1 MVLFEYHTAILLLC
15 VMIAAK
21 TYNQPTTYKWVDIK
35 DPVSDDISSL
45 LNDVKLHQTTVLDI
59 IDEKHLPKFE
69 TFEGEY
75 QFIICRFYNEQAAK
89 EADSIIQLTHRLV
102 IIFNDHLLITL
113 HNHASN
119 IVDSVQSRYA
129 EQLPIPELVCKLV
142 KTCLQQYDTQ
152 IEKLD
157 AEVDFY
163 ESRIFL
169 RKRIPDLLKNL
180 YFIKRR
186 ITSYRKLFNLS
197 KEILDKLKSVLPKS
211 AVAQDMREAYIRAD
225 TFIEEVYESI
235 NALLNIYI
243 SLSSQRTNEVM
254 RVLTVFSAF
263 FLPLTFIV
271 GVYGMNFEW
280 MPELQW
286 HYGYITVWLVMI
298 AVTLLVYRWFR
309 KRSWV

>member
-1 MVLFEYHTAILLLC
+1 
-15 VMIAAK
+15 MIAVN
-21 TYNQPTTYKWVDIK
+21 TYRAPNPYTWVDLK
-35 DPVSDDISSL
+35 NHSTDDIAL
-45 LNDVKLHQTTVLDI
+45 LHPYIILHQTTLLDI
-59 IDEKHLPKFE
+59 NDEKHLPKFE

-75 QFIICRFYNEQAAK
+75 QFLICRFYNEQATK

-102 IIFNDHLLITL
+102 IIFSDRVLITL

-157 AEVDFY
+157 TEVDFY

-186 ITSYRKLFNLS
+186 ITAYRKLFNLS
-197 KEILDKLKSVLPKS
+197 KEILDKLKSIIPKS
-211 AVAQDMREAYIRAD
+211 AVAQDMRDAYIRTD

-271 GVYGMNFEW
+271 GVYGMNFEQ

-286 HYGYITVWLVMI
+286 QYGYLTIWLIM
-298 AVTLLVYRWFR
+298 AVTTLLIYRWFR
-309 KRSWV
+309 KRAWV

>member
-1 MVLFEYHTAILLLC
+1 
-15 VMIAAK
+15 MIAEY
-21 TYNQPTTYKWVDIK
+21 TYQTPTHYRWIDIK
-35 DPVSDDISSL
+35 DASPDEVVSLRSYI
-45 LNDVKLHQTTVLDI
+45 NLHQTTLFDI
-59 IDEKHLPKFE
+59 NDDKHLPKFE

-102 IIFNDHLLITL
+102 IIFSENVLITL

-119 IVDSVQSRYA
+119 VVESIQSRYA

-142 KTCLQQYDTQ
+142 KACFQQYDAQ

-186 ITSYRKLFNLS
+186 ITAYRKLFNLS
-197 KEILDKLKSVLPKS
+197 KEILDKLKTVLPKS
-211 AVAQDMREAYIRAD
+211 AVAQDLRDTYIRTD

-286 HYGYITVWLVMI
+286 RYGYLSIWIIMTVTTILI
-298 AVTLLVYRWFR
+298 FRWFR
-309 KRSWV
+309 KKSWV